1 MDDLLG
7 VMGTLNEASGT
18 GLDTVERTFELMKTS
33 GIGIFNAGGGLG
45 DVFGPFLERRD
56 EIEVAIAG
64 LEEARQTLSALAIGV
79 DTGLDHASLE
89 RVSAVVTD
97 LHSGLR
103 LVNSIAPVGNAVLG
117 TNGVQRYLVMGQSAD
132 ELRATGGFVSSVWV
146 VTFENGGLADVRH
159 QDTVRVD
166 DWGRLE
172 LYPKAPPGLDEHMN
186 AWVWL
191 FRDVSWDP
199 DFPTT
204 ARTAEDIY
212 RLGQRQDVDGV
223 IAINQWTLL
232 RLIEALGDISSPEG
246 DEPVTQ
252 RNLLEVLEEGTDR
265 HGRAYMDL
273 VLQGLLDRLN
283 QPMSMPELVRPAAG
297 LFETLDQREMLLHF
311 NDSNVQSVVRQWGW
325 GGGVPQETAD
335 YLYVVDSNVGWSKS
349 DRNVQRDVSY
359 AVDLAR
365 AAGPRVALTLSYSN
379 HSGPG
384 SPGCEPQWLNRGTD
398 YSQLKNACYWN
409 YFRVYAPQRARLL
422 SSTPLPLPEHTV
434 SVEIGRGTR
443 GHDTNRVSSSHN
455 KTVFSGLTEVDL
467 KIRTGG

>member
-1 MDDLLG
+1 M
-7 VMGTLNEASGT
+7 
-18 GLDTVERTFELMKTS
+18 
-33 GIGIFNAGGGLG
+33 
-45 DVFGPFLERRD
+45 
-56 EIEVAIAG
+56 
-64 LEEARQTLSALAIGV
+64 
-79 DTGLDHASLE
+79 
-89 RVSAVVTD
+89 
-97 LHSGLR
+97 
-103 LVNSIAPVGNAVLG
+103 
-117 TNGVQRYLVMGQSAD
+117 
-132 ELRATGGFVSSVWV
+132 
-146 VTFENGGLADVRH
+146 
-159 QDTVRVD
+159 
-166 DWGRLE
+166 
-172 LYPKAPPGLDEHMN
+172 
-186 AWVWL
+186 
-191 FRDVSWDP
+191 
-199 DFPTT
+199 
-204 ARTAEDIY
+204 
-212 RLGQRQDVDGV
+212 DGV

-265 HGRAYMDL
+265 HGRAYRDL

-409 YFRVYAPQRARLL
+409 YFRVYAPQGARLL

-434 SVEIGRGTR
+434 SVEIGRGTP

-455 KTVFSGLTEVDL
+455 KTVFSGLTEVDP